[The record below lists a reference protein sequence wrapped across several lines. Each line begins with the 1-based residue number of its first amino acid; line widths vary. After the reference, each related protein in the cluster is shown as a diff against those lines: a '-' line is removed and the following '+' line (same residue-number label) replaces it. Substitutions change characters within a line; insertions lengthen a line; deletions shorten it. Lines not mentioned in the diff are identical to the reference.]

1 MLRKLRERAQDEKGF
16 TLIEL
21 LVVILIIGILAA
33 IAIPSFLNQR
43 SKGNDAEAKST
54 AVTAAEAMETCAT
67 DNNGS
72 YTSCTLAS
80 IRAIEPTL
88 NDAGARL
95 SVSSGASNYTVIV
108 TSNRDSQRGHVHPGP
123 RRDRHHGSYVCH
135 RLGRQGWLLG
145 DQRRHLVVQESCKRR
160 KRAGPRARPFRSALC
175 IRANRRVKGPRPRT
189 DIQFDAPIAHRTGGP
204 APYEGGARVHADRA
218 AGRPD
223 HHRDPGGDRD
233 RRLRDPAEQGA

>member
-1 MLRKLRERAQDEKGF
+1 MLPKIRHRAQEERGF

-72 YTSCTLAS
+72 YVNCAKGSLTS
-80 IRAIEPTL
+80 IEPTL

-95 SVSSGASNYTVIV
+95 TVTPDTPSGGYTIAVQSTRNAAVTFSLVRASNGT
-108 TSNRDSQRGHVHPGP
+108 TTRSCATGSQDKGGCSAQSG
-123 RRDRHHGSYVCH
+123 GS
-135 RLGRQGWLLG
+135 W
-145 DQRRHLVVQESCKRR
+145 
-160 KRAGPRARPFRSALC
+160 
-175 IRANRRVKGPRPRT
+175 
-189 DIQFDAPIAHRTGGP
+189 
-204 APYEGGARVHADRA
+204 
-218 AGRPD
+218 
-223 HHRDPGGDRD
+223 
-233 RRLRDPAEQGA
+233 

>member
-1 MLRKLRERAQDEKGF
+1 MFRHRAQEESGF

-72 YTSCTLAS
+72 YTNCSKAS
-80 IRAIEPTL
+80 LVSIEPTL

-95 SVSSGASNYTVIV
+95 AVTPGANNYEIVV
-108 TSNRDSQRGHVHPGP
+108 TSNRDNNAATFSLSRSSS
-123 RRDRHHGSYVCH
+123 GST
-135 RLGRQGWLLG
+135 GRTCTTTGV
-145 DQRRHLVVQESCKRR
+145 D
-160 KRAGPRARPFRSALC
+160 
-175 IRANRRVKGPRPRT
+175 KGGCSG
-189 DIQFDAPIAHRTGGP
+189 ATGTW
-204 APYEGGARVHADRA
+204 
-218 AGRPD
+218 
-223 HHRDPGGDRD
+223 
-233 RRLRDPAEQGA
+233 